1 MQRHTRTVRKEKSNP
16 RDAGRVTSVGHMGNY
31 VSVCYLMFLKE
42 RLTPLKKLNFSKDIF
57 FPTPNTAKHCIFYHT
72 RIHLNFALG
81 DVHCKQKPCPVNAD
95 VRSLMRPCLLT
106 TMPHKNHC
114 KALFFFTN
122 WLPVRRISPFRC
134 RFLPGVVPYC
144 LTLSEKRLSAW
155 AGCDTTPPPFRW
167 SFCLQVYLSFA
178 QKRSKCWRQDF
189 NNWFPRTK
197 VTAEKNRWAV
207 WRYNRG
213 CCVMRRFH
221 TFFWNLKRTDLQ
233 LQYTVKSAQ
242 TPEHNTLTLMYQN
255 IKNTQK
261 WNQYCWLFWQ
271 VSSQF
276 LKSVCWLQGEWPC
289 AKILGILTKVRF

>member
-155 AGCDTTPPPFRW
+155 AGCDTTPP
-167 SFCLQVYLSFA
+167 S
-178 QKRSKCWRQDF
+178 
-189 NNWFPRTK
+189 
-197 VTAEKNRWAV
+197 
-207 WRYNRG
+207 
-213 CCVMRRFH
+213 
-221 TFFWNLKRTDLQ
+221 
-233 LQYTVKSAQ
+233 
-242 TPEHNTLTLMYQN
+242 
-255 IKNTQK
+255 I
-261 WNQYCWLFWQ
+261 
-271 VSSQF
+271 
-276 LKSVCWLQGEWPC
+276 
-289 AKILGILTKVRF
+289 